1 MEKSVPPSTS
11 PSVLWS
17 LEIGNIKE
25 ANVTRGLWAV
35 LLGLPVLNVH
45 L

>member
-11 PSVLWS
+11 LLEFWS

-25 ANVTRGLWAV
+25 ANVTKGFWAV
-35 LLGLPVLNVH
+35 LLGLPAFNVH